1 MTKSKVFSIFA
12 MALLIAAGAFAQ
24 LPQHRTMYGTVVAI
38 DNERLVIESVDDQET
53 FQIVA
58 ETTLPDNDE
67 IQIGDAIAVDWN
79 VGESADSL
87 PIVRAIRLD
96 DRGDT
101 DVATVTEVETDL
113 EADREVDGPE
123 VRADLDT
130 DMDTDLDTDFDAD
143 VDEDVDVDVVQVE
156 PERRIVTERTVTVT
170 EPDTTVTDVQVQDT
184 TMTAT
189 LPQTASKLPL
199 AGLIGLLSLAGA
211 AVLTWL
217 RK

>member
-1 MTKSKVFSIFA
+1 MTKSKIFTIFA
-12 MALLIAAGAFAQ
+12 MALLITAGAFAQ
-24 LPQHRTMYGTVVAI
+24 LPQHQTTYGTVVSI
-38 DNERLVIESVDDQET
+38 DADRLIIESADDQET

-58 ETTLPDNDE
+58 GTSLPNIDE
-67 IQIGDAIAVDWN
+67 IQVGDAIAVDWN
-79 VGESADSL
+79 VGETATAL

-101 DVATVTEVETDL
+101 DVAMVTEVETDL
-113 EADREVDGPE
+113 EAD
-123 VRADLDT
+123 
-130 DMDTDLDTDFDAD
+130 LDTDFDAD
-143 VDEDVDVDVVQVE
+143 ADVDVDEDVDVQVE
-156 PERRIVTERTVTVT
+156 PERRVVTERTVTVT

-184 TMTAT
+184 TTTDTTTTAT

-211 AVLTWL
+211 AMLTWL

>member
-1 MTKSKVFSIFA
+1 MTKSKIFTIFA
-12 MALLIAAGAFAQ
+12 MALLITAGAFAQ
-24 LPQHRTMYGTVVAI
+24 LPQHQTTYGTVVAI
-38 DNERLVIESVDDQET
+38 DADRLIIESADDQET

-58 ETTLPDNDE
+58 GTSLPNIDE
-67 IQIGDAIAVDWN
+67 IQVGDAIAVDWN
-79 VGESADSL
+79 VGETATAL

-101 DVATVTEVETDL
+101 DVAMVTEVETDL
-113 EADREVDGPE
+113 EADLEVESPE
-123 VRADLDT
+123 VRA
-130 DMDTDLDTDFDAD
+130 DLDTDFDAD
-143 VDEDVDVDVVQVE
+143 VDEDVDVQVE
-156 PERRIVTERTVTVT
+156 PERRVVTERTVTVT

-184 TMTAT
+184 TTSTTAT

-211 AVLTWL
+211 AMLTWL